1 VAAGGDGRRR
11 YNDNS
16 RGKRRGVDDTSVRE
30 LKGWHGRQMRRWWLE
45 SVSVAAPLL
54 QEEDDEGVGP
64 ANRRKG

>member
-1 VAAGGDGRRR
+1 VVTGGDGTMTIQWV
-11 YNDNS
+11 
-16 RGKRRGVDDTSVRE
+16 KEGVDDTSVRE